1 MSSVRLQFHAP
12 GASVADAERGAAAAM
27 LFLQRAGVSP
37 EEAVAGDLARAM
49 WGDSGLA
56 PLHAPTPVEVA
67 AAEALDGALESA
79 LMVCYR
85 GRSAPLD
92 AMLQLVRQ
100 AT

>member
-1 MSSVRLQFHAP
+1 MRGVRLWFHAP
-12 GASVADAERGAAAAM
+12 GASPEEAERGLAAAA
-27 LFLQRAGVSP
+27 LFLSRAGVTP
-37 EEAVAGDLARAM
+37 EEAIAGDAARAM

-56 PLHAPTPVEVA
+56 PLHEPTPTELV

-92 AMLQLVRQ
+92 AELRL
-100 AT
+100 AP